1 MAGNQGNVEFESN
14 SNRTK
19 LAFSEESSKSD
30 AAAAAAK
37 AKHYNSEDSDIAS
50 SNDSSNPQQNLQQM
64 AVKRSGFA
72 EYEQQA
78 RGKGRTTLD
87 ETTVSEADEILQN
100 FSDSS
105 KQESAEEVAAEAED
119 IMSGFSGSKDESSAS
134 SSSSSSS
141 SSGPTEFE
149 LGLGNSTSSSGSD
162 KVLMDQQQDDDG
174 DIGLDELF
182 ETAAALDVTLETEHS
197 ARAGATHVS
206 PDEST
211 SAEFDSM
218 GVESN
223 SSLSCST
230 IEEEHTESIE
240 AEQTTN
246 EEDGASSSDEESPKK
261 KTKAA
266 AAVTVAATT
275 TTTAVAVAAAKGF
288 SAPRSFQPT
297 IAEAA
302 PAVLSNTRTLLYDTD
317 DDEETGISEAVA
329 AAPMPWFSAVPYS
342 TGKWKKTQDGMSVV
356 SDDIS
361 YSGGA
366 PVLPSNHHLPY
377 TVQNKNYQ
385 EPAPPPSR
393 FQKKHWILIALG
405 VLLLL
410 IAAILLGVYA
420 SDQDPKAPTTIV
432 ISDNNN
438 NNNNNNNN
446 ANIDTEYIRDV
457 VATGTVAPS
466 TVSSTAGES
475 SSQDFVEE
483 TATPEPTDP
492 PTSVTTTPQ
501 DVVNFEATSVLTGL
515 QGSDMLGSVVSMTG
529 NGKYLATL
537 SDSFSNPVR
546 VFVRDGEAWFP
557 LPEIPRAEKPKYG
570 PSNGDGSNVVAALT
584 DSGDLVVAISSF
596 AQVEVYVYA
605 GGYWTPKG
613 EILYWDTPRGI
624 SHISMDLSRD
634 GDTLALG
641 LVDAPGT
648 TIATS
653 VFTYDDYYESWGDA
667 LVIDHLAHRDATQRS
682 VRPEEGTILA
692 IDVKLSGDGNVL
704 ALAEWDV
711 GSPEV
716 IVQTFEREAE
726 DYWVPMGD
734 PMHFLYGPVSMALSE
749 YGYRFVVVAEHPGKG
764 TALEWNGKKWSFLGG
779 NSHGFLP
786 GGSSVAMALEGT
798 RILIGDAGSNT
809 ATILDY
815 DEDFTYYY
823 SAEEWSSWAA
833 SVSLAGQGD
842 YGTSVTMNAIGN
854 VFGVGAPNSG
864 QNSSGQVTMYG
875 KSQ

>member
-1 MAGNQGNVEFESN
+1 MAGNQGNVEFESK
-14 SNRTK
+14 STK
-19 LAFSEESSKSD
+19 LAFSEDSGKT
-30 AAAAAAK
+30 AAAAAK
-37 AKHYNSEDSDIAS
+37 AKHHYNSEDSDIAS
-50 SNDSSNPQQNLQQM
+50 SNDDSSNNAQQQQQQQQQKYM
-64 AVKRSGFA
+64 AVKGSGFA
-72 EYEQQA
+72 EYEQA
-78 RGKGRTTLD
+78 SRGKGRTTLD
-87 ETTVSEADEILQN
+87 ETTVNEADEILKN
-100 FSDSS
+100 FSEP
-105 KQESAEEVAAEAED
+105 KQESAEEIAAEAED
-119 IMSGFSGSKDESSAS
+119 IMSGFSGSKE
-134 SSSSSSS
+134 SSSS

-149 LGLGNSTSSSGSD
+149 LGLGNSTSSSSD
-162 KVLMDQQQDDDG
+162 DDDDDNVLMHQGDQDDG

-182 ETAAALDVTLETEHS
+182 ETAAALDVTLETEH
-197 ARAGATHVS
+197 ATRAGATHVS

-246 EEDGASSSDEESPKK
+246 EEVDGSSDEESPKK
-261 KTKAA
+261 SKPKAA
-266 AAVTVAATT
+266 AAVAATA
-275 TTTAVAVAAAKGF
+275 TAATALAAASKMV

-302 PAVLSNTRTLLYDTD
+302 PAMFSNTRTLLYDTD
-317 DDEETGISEAVA
+317 DDEEAGTSETA

-342 TGKWKKTQDGMSVV
+342 TGKWKKTEDGMSVV

-366 PVLPSNHHLPY
+366 PVLPSNHHVPY

-385 EPAPPPSR
+385 EPTPPSSR

-420 SDQDPKAPTTIV
+420 SGKEPQSPHTIV
-432 ISDNNN
+432 ISENNN

-446 ANIDTEYIRDV
+446 VDTEYIQDV
-457 VATGTVAPS
+457 DTGTIPPS
-466 TVSSTAGES
+466 TVSSSASESVGSVEGEI
-475 SSQDFVEE
+475 
-483 TATPEPTDP
+483 ATPEPTDP
-492 PTSVTTTPQ
+492 PTFVATTPQ
-501 DVVNFEATSVLTGL
+501 DVVNFEATTILTGL
-515 QGSDMLGSVVSMTG
+515 QGGDMLGSVVSMTG
-529 NGKYLATL
+529 NGNYLATL
-537 SDSFSNPVR
+537 SDSSTNPVR
-546 VFVRDGEAWFP
+546 AFERKGETWFP
-557 LPEIPRAEKPKYG
+557 LPEIPRAEKPKYA
-570 PSNGDGSNVVAALT
+570 PSNGDGSNVATALT

-596 AQVEVYVYA
+596 AQVEVYVFA
-605 GGYWTPKG
+605 GGFWTPKG
-613 EILYWDTPRGI
+613 EILYWDAPRGI

-653 VFTYDDYYESWGDA
+653 VFAYDDYYESWGDA
-667 LVIDHLAHRDATQRS
+667 FVVDHLAHRDATQRS

-716 IVQTFEREAE
+716 IVQSFEREAQ
-726 DYWVPMGD
+726 DYWAPMGD

-749 YGYRFVVVAEHPGKG
+749 YGYRFAVVAEHPGKG
-764 TALEWNGKKWSFLGG
+764 SVLEWNGKKWSFLGG

-809 ATILDY
+809 VTIFDY
-815 DEDFTYYY
+815 DEEFTYYY
-823 SAEEWSSWAA
+823 SAEEWSSWEA
-833 SVSLAGQGD
+833 SVSLAGQGE
-842 YGTSVTMNAIGN
+842 YGSAVAMNAMGN
-854 VFGVGAPNSG
+854 VFGVGAPSSG
-864 QNSSGQVTMYG
+864 QFNSGQVTMYG
-875 KSQ
+875 KSS